1 MTKKRIRRKRV
12 GVVNSHFTV
21 TISITLVLFLIG
33 IMGILIF
40 SGDQISDYVR
50 ENIGFSII
58 LKDDAKDVDVHRIQK
73 YLDATEYVKSTQY
86 IDKEKAAEELQAE
99 LGEDF
104 IEFLG
109 YNPLLASIEVKLK
122 AEYANPDS
130 LTIIENEFKAYPQ
143 IKEVIYQKDLVSLVN
158 ENVRKITV
166 VLLLFCLLL
175 FIVSVALINNTIRLA
190 IYSQRFLINTM
201 QLVGATRSFIRRP
214 FVNRIILDGLI
225 AAVLAIL
232 LLTAAIYSIQN
243 ELSAIISLKDLD
255 LIAMVYSLVLL
266 IGIIISQMS
275 AYFALNKYLRLRSDE
290 LYF

>member
-1 MTKKRIRRKRV
+1 MTKRRVRRKRI

-73 YLDATEYVKSTQY
+73 YLDATEYVKSTNY
-86 IDKEKAAEELQAE
+86 IDKEKAAEELQEE

-143 IKEVIYQKDLVSLVN
+143 IKEVIYQKDLVNLVN
-158 ENVRKITV
+158 ENVRKITI

>member
-1 MTKKRIRRKRV
+1 MAKRRVRRKRV

-73 YLDATEYVKSTQY
+73 YLDATEYVKSTNY
-86 IDKEKAAEELQAE
+86 IDKEKAAEELQNE

-130 LTIIENEFKAYPQ
+130 LLVIENEFKAYPQ
-143 IKEVIYQKDLVSLVN
+143 IKEVIYQKDLVNLVN
-158 ENVRKITV
+158 ENVRKITI

>member
-1 MTKKRIRRKRV
+1 MAKRKIRKRRV
-12 GVVNSHFTV
+12 GAVNSHFTV
-21 TISITLVLFLIG
+21 TLSITLVLFLIG
-33 IMGILIF
+33 IVGVLIF
-40 SGDQISDYVR
+40 SGDQISDYVK

-73 YLDATEYVKSTQY
+73 YLDATEYVKSTNY
-86 IDKEKAAEELQAE
+86 VDKERAAQELSDE

-122 AEYANPDS
+122 AAYANPDS
-130 LTIIENEFKAYPQ
+130 LTIIENEFKSYAQ
-143 IKEVIYQKDLVSLVN
+143 IKEVLYQKDLVNLVN
-158 ENVRKITV
+158 ENIRKITI

-190 IYSQRFLINTM
+190 IYSQRFIINTM
-201 QLVGATRSFIRRP
+201 QLVGATKSFIRKP

-225 AAVLAIL
+225 ASVLAIV
-232 LLTAAIYSIQN
+232 LLTLAIYSIQN
-243 ELSAIISLKDLD
+243 ELSAIISLNDLE
-255 LIAMVYSLVLL
+255 LLVMVYSLVIL

-275 AYFALNKYLRLRSDE
+275 AFFALNKYLRLRSDE

>member
-1 MTKKRIRRKRV
+1 M
-12 GVVNSHFTV
+12 VNSHFTV

-58 LKDDAKDVDVHRIQK
+58 LNDDAKDVDVHRIQK
-73 YLDATEYVKSTQY
+73 YLDATEYVKSTNY
-86 IDKEKAAEELQAE
+86 IDKEKAAEELEDE

-109 YNPLLASIEVKLK
+109 YNPLLSSIEVKLK

-130 LTIIENEFKAYPQ
+130 LTVIENEFKAYPQ
-143 IKEVIYQKDLVSLVN
+143 IKEVIYQKDLVNLVN

-190 IYSQRFLINTM
+190 IYSQRFIINTM

-225 AAVLAIL
+225 ASVLAII
-232 LLTAAIYSIQN
+232 LLTVAIYSIQN
-243 ELSAIISLKDLD
+243 ELSAIISLKDID

-266 IGIIISQMS
+266 IGILISQMS
-275 AYFALNKYLRLRSDE
+275 TYFALNKYLRLRSDE

>member
-86 IDKEKAAEELQAE
+86 IDKEKAAEELQSE

-130 LTIIENEFKAYPQ
+130 LAIIENEFKTYPQ
-143 IKEVIYQKDLVSLVN
+143 INEVIYQKDLVSLVN

-225 AAVLAIL
+225 AAVLSIL
-232 LLTAAIYSIQN
+232 LLTAVIYSIQN

>member
-1 MTKKRIRRKRV
+1 MAKRRIRRKRI

-58 LKDDAKDVDVHRIQK
+58 LNDDAKDVDVHRIQK
-73 YLDATEYVKSTQY
+73 YLDATDYVKSTNY
-86 IDKEKAAEELQAE
+86 IDKEKAAEELEDE

-109 YNPLLASIEVKLK
+109 YNPLLSSIEVKLK

-130 LTIIENEFKAYPQ
+130 LTVIENEFKAYPQ
-143 IKEVIYQKDLVSLVN
+143 IKEVIYQKDLVNLVN

-190 IYSQRFLINTM
+190 IYSQRFIINTM

-225 AAVLAIL
+225 ASVLAII
-232 LLTAAIYSIQN
+232 LLTVAIYSIQN
-243 ELSAIISLKDLD
+243 ELSAIISLKDID

-266 IGIIISQMS
+266 IGILISQMS
-275 AYFALNKYLRLRSDE
+275 TYFALNKYLRLRSDE